1 MMVGI
6 MILQTQSESFV
17 GKILVEISKGNP
29 LLVRYIAAWLCNLI
43 PEIGFKVGKMGKM
56 GFIKT

>member
-1 MMVGI
+1 MVGI
-6 MILQTQSESFV
+6 MILQTQSESFD

-43 PEIGFKVGKMGKM
+43 PEIGFKVGKMG
-56 GFIKT
+56 FIKT